1 VIAQAGH
8 QRADAVTDL
17 ALPARTNFM
26 PRLRRAVNG
35 YLEQL
40 LAQRRGVAIACQRC
54 RILTLAS
61 RGGLPCLPSFLPALA
76 SLF

>member
-35 YLEQL
+35 YPSAVEVEHGYESHRRMQL
-40 LAQRRGVAIACQRC
+40 
-54 RILTLAS
+54 S
-61 RGGLPCLPSFLPALA
+61 
-76 SLF
+76 

>member
-35 YLEQL
+35 YRPGRPRKKSRP
-40 LAQRRGVAIACQRC
+40 AHRC
-54 RILTLAS
+54 RKGTN
-61 RGGLPCLPSFLPALA
+61 
-76 SLF
+76 

>member
-1 VIAQAGH
+1 LVRRYQKAFSRSNNQRVCGVLDVIAQAGH

-35 YLEQL
+35 YEYCVVV
-40 LAQRRGVAIACQRC
+40 RFGRGAKE
-54 RILTLAS
+54 
-61 RGGLPCLPSFLPALA
+61 
-76 SLF
+76 

>member
-35 YLEQL
+35 YPL
-40 LAQRRGVAIACQRC
+40 V
-54 RILTLAS
+54 
-61 RGGLPCLPSFLPALA
+61 
-76 SLF
+76 